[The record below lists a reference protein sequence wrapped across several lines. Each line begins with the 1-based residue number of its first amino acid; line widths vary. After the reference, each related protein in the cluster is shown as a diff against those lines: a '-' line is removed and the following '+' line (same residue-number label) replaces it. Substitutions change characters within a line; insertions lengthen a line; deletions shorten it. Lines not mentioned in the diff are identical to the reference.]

1 MRGLTLIAPMGQAIV
16 WPSSCP
22 KRIENREKSMPK
34 TMVGV
39 SSVVAVHCGLKWS
52 PEYADTVLR
61 ILGPTFDM
69 EKAASGAGHII
80 GLMRLTGK
88 QFTAHEPVMLNDGTL
103 NPWFSGPVGYEIAEA
118 EALPIPLVCRGG
130 INFWPLLP
138 DVEAK
143 VWEQLPHWRG
153 K

>member
-16 WPSSCP
+16 WPSTNP

-39 SSVVAVHCGLKWS
+39 PSVVAVHCGLNWS
-52 PEYADTVLR
+52 PEYAETVLR

-69 EKAASGAGHII
+69 DKAASGAGHII
-80 GLMRLTGK
+80 GLMLLTGK
-88 QFTAHEPVMLNDGTL
+88 QFTNGDFPEGD
-103 NPWFSGPVGYEIAEA
+103 PWYSGPVGYEIGEA

-143 VWEQLPHWRG
+143 IWDQLPHWRG

>member
-34 TMVGV
+34 IMVGV
-39 SSVVAVHCGLKWS
+39 PSVVAVHCGLKWS
-52 PEYADTVLR
+52 PEYAETVFG
-61 ILGPTFDM
+61 ILGSAFDM
-69 EKAASGAGHII
+69 QGGHII
-80 GLMRLTGK
+80 GLMLLTGK
-88 QFTAHEPVMLNDGTL
+88 QFTAHDPAMLTDGTV

-138 DVEAK
+138 DVEK
-143 VWEQLPHWRG
+143 KIWEQLPHWRG